1 MTGLSRRAL
10 LGFAAAGAAYLA
22 RPSLAREKLVPRL
35 IEEARAYPSMSERIA
50 HISHALLG
58 APYITDPLDGGPDEK
73 ERLALREDCF
83 DCVTFCETV
92 LAAAR
97 SRTPD
102 AFAFELRKLRYR
114 DGNVDWFA
122 RNHYFVEWG
131 INNVAN
137 GTCRALVLPGAER
150 VSKTLNYMPALPAT
164 RVEFEA
170 IPRGSLFAH
179 ADRLVTGDI
188 VAFVSRRAGIDVFHT
203 GLLIADGGALRLR
216 HCARSRGGVLEQPL
230 ARFLAFSGARKV
242 VLWRP
247 LETIAEDLIA

>member
-1 MTGLSRRAL
+1 MIGLTRRAL
-10 LGFAAAGAAYLA
+10 LGLAAAGAAYIA
-22 RPSLAREKLVPRL
+22 RPSLAREMLLPRL
-35 IEEARAYPSMSERIA
+35 IEEARVYPSISERIA

-58 APYITDPLDGGPDEK
+58 APYIIDPLGGGPHEK
-73 ERLALREDCF
+73 ERLTLREDGF

-137 GTCRALVLPGAER
+137 GRCRALVLPGAER
-150 VSKTLNYMPALPAT
+150 VRKTLDYMQALPAT
-164 RVEFEA
+164 RVGFEA

-179 ADRLVTGDI
+179 ADRLATGDI

-203 GLLIADGGALRLR
+203 GLLIAEGGELRMR
-216 HCARSRGGVLEQPL
+216 HCARSRGRVLEQPL
-230 ARFLAFSGARKV
+230 ARFLASSGALKV

-247 LETIAEDLIA
+247 CETIADDLIA

>member
-1 MTGLSRRAL
+1 VSAFSRRAL
-10 LGFAAAGAAYLA
+10 LGFAAAGAAYLV
-22 RPSLAREKLVPRL
+22 RPGLAHERLLPRL

-50 HISHALLG
+50 YISHALLG
-58 APYITDPLDGGPDEK
+58 APYITDPLGGGPDEK
-73 ERLALREDCF
+73 ERLTLREDGF

-114 DGNVDWFA
+114 DGKIDWFA

-131 INNVAN
+131 INNIAN

-150 VSKTLNYMPALPAT
+150 VRKTLDYMQALPAA
-164 RVEFEA
+164 RVEFES

-179 ADRLVTGDI
+179 ADRLATGDI

-203 GLLIADGGALRLR
+203 GLLIVDGDALRLR
-216 HCARSRGGVLEQPL
+216 HCARSRGRALEQPL

-247 LETIAEDLIA
+247 LETIADDLIV